1 MDPNH
6 YENSNFQLEFS
17 LLQQIRIGAEV
28 GPIIDFVIEMV
39 GSLYSSCSKVRPG
52 DFPSSRKKTI
62 SIAAPEAA
70 CLGVTRW
77 AVLGHSVVKV
87 ETGANKNSKAWIGGT
102 MLALALASER
112 LNDSGSALAPTKT
125 INVHL
130 PWQTNF
136 G

>member
-1 MDPNH
+1 MQH
-6 YENSNFQLEFS
+6 
-17 LLQQIRIGAEV
+17 
-28 GPIIDFVIEMV
+28 
-39 GSLYSSCSKVRPG
+39 G
-52 DFPSSRKKTI
+52 DFPSSRKKNI
-62 SIAAPEAA
+62 SIAALEAA
-70 CLGVTRW
+70 CLGVRRW

-112 LNDSGSALAPTKT
+112 LNDSGSALGPTKT

>member
-1 MDPNH
+1 M
-6 YENSNFQLEFS
+6 
-17 LLQQIRIGAEV
+17 
-28 GPIIDFVIEMV
+28 
-39 GSLYSSCSKVRPG
+39 
-52 DFPSSRKKTI
+52 
-62 SIAAPEAA
+62 
-70 CLGVTRW
+70 
-77 AVLGHSVVKV
+77 KV

-112 LNDSGSALAPTKT
+112 LNDSGSVLAPTKT